1 MDVIVV
7 GGGVMGA
14 SVAYQLALRG
24 RRCVVLEAETLAHGA
39 SGNAAGLVSPPR
51 DGGSLGSED
60 PATAAAWFDMRKT
73 TFEMHQELAETLPEQ
88 AGMDYGWTVKPS
100 IGVAITEEEEGRA
113 RRELASMEA
122 MGIPASWL
130 TPAEIRA
137 ACPTFDGER
146 IRGGVLSADPGTHPL
161 IPAAHAAPHSQSL
174 CSDFCGAQVEPA
186 LFTTA
191 LMRAAERL
199 AGATI
204 REGCRVAG
212 LLPADG
218 GEMPGVVLES
228 GEKILGESVVL
239 TMGPWAADAQPWLGT
254 ALPVTPLKGQILRY
268 APSDPA
274 AKTHRAYR
282 YEGHFYIGPQENG
295 EVWVGTTEETVGF
308 ATHTT
313 AAAVEH
319 ISELTEQ
326 ISPSLVNADVV
337 KQTAVRT
344 RVMLRVHGTSNR

>member
-24 RRCVVLEAETLAHGA
+24 RRSVVLEAETLAHGA

-88 AGMDYGWTVKPS
+88 ADMGYGWTVKPS

-146 IRGGVLSADPGTHPL
+146 IRGGVLSADPE
-161 IPAAHAAPHSQSL
+161 
-174 CSDFCGAQVEPA
+174 FCGAQVEPA

-282 YEGHFYIGPQENG
+282 YEGHFYIGPQANG

-326 ISPSLVNADVV
+326 ISPSLVKADVV

-344 RVMLRVHGTSNR
+344 RVMLRVHGTSTR

>member
-146 IRGGVLSADPGTHPL
+146 IRGGVLSADPE
-161 IPAAHAAPHSQSL
+161 
-174 CSDFCGAQVEPA
+174 FCGAQVEPA

-212 LLPADG
+212 LLPADR

-228 GEKILGESVVL
+228 GEKIMGESVVL
-239 TMGPWAADAQPWLGT
+239 TMGPWAADAQPWVGT
-254 ALPVTPLKGQILRY
+254 ALPVTPLKGQ
-268 APSDPA
+268 
-274 AKTHRAYR
+274 
-282 YEGHFYIGPQENG
+282 
-295 EVWVGTTEETVGF
+295 
-308 ATHTT
+308 
-313 AAAVEH
+313 
-319 ISELTEQ
+319 
-326 ISPSLVNADVV
+326 
-337 KQTAVRT
+337 
-344 RVMLRVHGTSNR
+344 M

>member
-24 RRCVVLEAETLAHGA
+24 RRSVVLEAETLAHGA

-51 DGGSLGSED
+51 DGGSLGSDD

-88 AGMDYGWTVKPS
+88 AGMGYGWTVKPS

-137 ACPTFDGER
+137 ACPAFDGER

-161 IPAAHAAPHSQSL
+161 IPPRGPRRPSL
-174 CSDFCGAQVEPA
+174 AVAVLRFLRRPSG
-186 LFTTA
+186 
-191 LMRAAERL
+191 
-199 AGATI
+199 AGA
-204 REGCRVAG
+204 VH
-212 LLPADG
+212 DG
-218 GEMPGVVLES
+218 
-228 GEKILGESVVL
+228 
-239 TMGPWAADAQPWLGT
+239 ADARRGAT
-254 ALPVTPLKGQILRY
+254 GRRY
-268 APSDPA
+268 HPRGVPRRRPA
-274 AKTHRAYR
+274 ASQRRRNAWR
-282 YEGHFYIGPQENG
+282 GAG
-295 EVWVGTTEETVGF
+295 EW
-308 ATHTT
+308 
-313 AAAVEH
+313 
-319 ISELTEQ
+319 
-326 ISPSLVNADVV
+326 
-337 KQTAVRT
+337 
-344 RVMLRVHGTSNR
+344 